1 MALPPRLVEAAMG
14 AGGPG
19 MSAEEQMTE
28 VQLPLMDDLPE
39 GIMIAGDEEMLEV
52 EAEVYDHNANLA
64 EVLDDSI
71 LGSLSSDLGGMI
83 DEDKSSREDWEE
95 AIAKGMT
102 LLGINY
108 EERNEPFMV
117 WCDTSVVVRSCDA
130 VSGTGIQRDAAT
142 GWSCKDTDN
151 RYAIQRS

>member
-19 MSAEEQMTE
+19 ISAEEQMTE

-39 GIMIAGDEEMLEV
+39 GVMIAGDEEMLEV

-71 LGSLSSDLGGMI
+71 LGSLSSDLGGKI

-95 AIAKGMT
+95 SISRGLT

-108 EERNEPFMV
+108 EERNEPFMGASGV
-117 WCDTSVVVRSCDA
+117 THPLLSEA
-130 VSGTGIQRDAAT
+130 VTQFQAHAD
-142 GWSCKDTDN
+142 K
-151 RYAIQRS
+151 

>member
-19 MSAEEQMTE
+19 MTAEEQMTE

-95 AIAKGMT
+95 AIAKG
-102 LLGINY
+102 LSLIH
-108 EERNEPFMV
+108 
-117 WCDTSVVVRSCDA
+117 
-130 VSGTGIQRDAAT
+130 I
-142 GWSCKDTDN
+142 
-151 RYAIQRS
+151 